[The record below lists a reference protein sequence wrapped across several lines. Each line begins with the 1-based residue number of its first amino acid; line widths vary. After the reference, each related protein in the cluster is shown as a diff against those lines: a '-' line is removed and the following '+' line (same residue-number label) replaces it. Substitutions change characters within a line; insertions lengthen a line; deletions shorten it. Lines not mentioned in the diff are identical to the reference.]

1 MMMKKYSIYVVIGI
15 YFLLML
21 CQSKAKILIV
31 THNYNRPEFVS
42 IQLQCFNKF
51 LKDPFDYVVFNDAI
65 DKKMVDKIDK
75 ACKSLGVPCIKVDQ
89 DKRPIQPPV
98 RDEAV
103 SWVSIRHAQVLRY
116 SMDVLAAEHDDIV
129 VFIDNDMFL
138 LKSFSCRNF
147 LGSAD
152 ISGLKQ
158 KRGAFEYIWPNLL
171 ILNMPHLPHKEMLQF
186 FPLTIGDTIL
196 DTGGSLYKYLSDN
209 PTVKVLY
216 FPQEGRFCFD
226 YYFNPFNIVN
236 SNEAFAFADVR
247 CQACASC
254 NLCCQHT
261 ETILKERGFDEK
273 IIRHV
278 TQKTLPR
285 DCEFV
290 LGDTFFHYRRGSWAN
305 KTGKQKFKAL
315 QGFIKDL
322 MAD

>member
-1 MMMKKYSIYVVIGI
+1 MKKQVFSLMTGVC
-15 YFLLML
+15 LLL
-21 CQSKAKILIV
+21 VPCYLKAKILIV

-51 LKDPFDYVVFNDAI
+51 LKDPFDYVVFNDAL
-65 DKKMVDKIDK
+65 DKKMVDAIDK

-89 DKRPIQPPV
+89 DKRPPQPPV
-98 RDEAV
+98 KNELV

-138 LKSFSCRNF
+138 LKNFSFRSF

-158 KRGAFEYIWPNLL
+158 KRGNFEYIWPNLL
-171 ILNMPHLPHKEMLQF
+171 ILNMPRLPHKDMLCF
-186 FPLTIGDTIL
+186 FPLTIGDIVL
-196 DTGGSLYKYLSDN
+196 DTGGSLYTYLLDN
-209 PTVKVLY
+209 PTIKVLY

-226 YYFNPFNIVN
+226 SYLNPFNIVN
-236 SNEAFAFADVR
+236 SHDAYVTVEVR
-247 CQACASC
+247 CQSCALRNVRC
-254 NLCCQHT
+254 NHI
-261 ETILKERGFDEK
+261 EAILKERGFDER

-278 TQKTLPR
+278 KQKTLPC

-305 KTGKQKFKAL
+305 KTGKQKFKTFLA
-315 QGFIKDL
+315 FIKDL